1 MEHADE
7 RAARKWWEK
16 GAPMKSTKGTRTADD

>member
-7 RAARKWWEK
+7 GAARKWWGK
-16 GAPMKSTKGTRTADD
+16 GAPMKSAKGTQTADD